1 MYADSDSHFVQNLK
15 RSVREAALSRKSLQS
30 KSSLGSHSDEG
41 SEHFF
46 MPLSSS
52 GFSRLGP
59 ESKGVSLTSSLHDYD
74 HVNGFLSITGSN
86 SAASDAQRSFY
97 DFEEAQ
103 EQVFSP
109 PLLIEDAYEDLL
121 GMLLKALTVP
131 FSRLL
136 FHIVFICTDC

>member
-1 MYADSDSHFVQNLK
+1 MYADSDSHYVQNLK
-15 RSVREAALSRKSLQS
+15 RSVREAALSRNRLHS
-30 KSSLGSHSDEG
+30 KSSQGSHSDES

-59 ESKGVSLTSSLHDYD
+59 DSKGALLSSSLHDYD
-74 HVNGFLSITGSN
+74 QVNGFLSVTGSN

-121 GMLLKALTVP
+121 GMLLNALTIPVN
-131 FSRLL
+131 RLY
-136 FHIVFICTDC
+136 FYFFICTDC

>member
-1 MYADSDSHFVQNLK
+1 MYADSDSNYVQNLK
-15 RSVREAALSRKSLQS
+15 RSVREAALSRKSFHS
-30 KSSLGSHSDEG
+30 KSSQGSYSDES

-59 ESKGVSLTSSLHDYD
+59 ESKGALLTSSLHDYD
-74 HVNGFLSITGSN
+74 QVNGFLSVTGSN

-97 DFEEAQ
+97 DLEEAQ

-121 GMLLKALTVP
+121 GMLLNPLTSV
-131 FSRLL
+131 LTL
-136 FHIVFICTDC
+136 FYL